1 MISIN
6 ANKQSTQTYTILFPQ
21 NIPKSDNSLTTN
33 TINTP
38 KVYSYKYPLYPYI
51 TF

>member
-6 ANKQSTQTYTILFPQ
+6 SYTQTYTILFPQ
-21 NIPKSDNSLTTN
+21 NIPKSNNSSTTN

-38 KVYSYKYPLYPYI
+38 
-51 TF
+51 